1 MAKNLKDVAN
11 QYAKAIFDLS
21 SDHQIVDETLADLR
35 AIKAVLADSP
45 DFIQV
50 ATSNDVDAQV
60 RDCF

>member
-21 SDHQIVDETLADLR
+21 SDYQIVDETLADLR

-45 DFIQV
+45 D
-50 ATSNDVDAQV
+50 
-60 RDCF
+60 

>member
-35 AIKAVLADSP
+35 AIKAVLA
-45 DFIQV
+45 
-50 ATSNDVDAQV
+50 
-60 RDCF
+60 

>member
-45 DFIQV
+45 DLPPWSKFY
-50 ATSNDVDAQV
+50 A
-60 RDCF
+60 RFGL